1 MLFAWKGN
9 SAMSSF
15 LKTLASSVLFLGLL
29 GVCLPAL
36 AQQIPLYPGVA
47 PGSEGWTRQEATA
60 MTEKGPM
67 VRNITK
73 PTITAYL
80 PDKGKANGTAIVIA
94 PGGGYHYLA
103 IEAEG
108 SKVAEWLR
116 ERGVTAF
123 VLKYRV
129 AKMPESDEA
138 FRQYRERA
146 NSGARTNAPTTDPA
160 EMKQIREMA
169 ANDGRQALKIV
180 RQRAS
185 EWGIDPNRIGIMGF
199 SAGAMMTM
207 EVVMQHDPESRPNFA
222 APIYGRGV
230 DAPVPEDAPPLFIVC
245 AANDPLVPPVNSAK
259 LFIQWKEAGKSA
271 ELHIYA
277 KGGHGFGMLKQGLPT
292 DHWIDRF
299 GDWLELEGLLKPAGT
314 AMSERSA
321 K

>member
-1 MLFAWKGN
+1 MNFLKPFAGFMLF
-9 SAMSSF
+9 
-15 LKTLASSVLFLGLL
+15 LTVLASLTS
-29 GVCLPAL
+29 A
-36 AQQIPLYPGVA
+36 AQQQVIPLYPGVA
-47 PGSEGWTRQEATA
+47 PGSEGWTRKEATA

-67 VRNITK
+67 VRNVVK

-80 PDKGKANGTAIVIA
+80 PNKGKANGTAIIIA
-94 PGGGYHYLA
+94 PGGAYRYLA

-108 SKVAEWLR
+108 IKAAEWLR

-129 AKMPESDEA
+129 AEMPANDDA
-138 FRQYRERA
+138 FREYRKKA
-146 NSGARTNAPTTDPA
+146 NSGSRPSPSSADAA
-160 EMKQIREMA
+160 EMAKIRELA
-169 ANDGRQALKIV
+169 ANDGRQAVRIV

-185 EWGIDPNRIGIMGF
+185 EWGIDPNRIGLMGF

-207 EVVMQHDPESRPNFA
+207 EVVMKHDAESLPNFA

-230 DAPVPEDAPPLFIVC
+230 DAPVPQDAPPLFIVC

-299 GDWLELEGLLKPAGT
+299 GEWLELEGLLKPAGT
-314 AMSERSA
+314 TVSERSA